1 MELPR
6 LTITDVW
13 PAEAFAPSAV
23 HPFYLARVAAGFPSP
38 ADDDLDTE
46 LSLDALVRGTPQA
59 TYFLRVAGHSMTDDH
74 ICDGDVLVVDRAR
87 APADGDVVVA
97 TLDGELTV
105 KRLRTRRRGATGDV
119 WLEPAHADFR
129 PIPVRDGQELTVWG
143 VVTHVLH
150 TVP

>member
-1 MELPR
+1 MELAR
-6 LTITDVW
+6 LTVTDVW
-13 PAEAFAPSAV
+13 PAEAFAPSAA
-23 HPFYLARVAAGFPSP
+23 HPFFLARIPAGFPSP

-87 APADGDVVVA
+87 EPADGDVVVA

-119 WLEPAHADFR
+119 WLEPAHPDYH

-150 TVP
+150 TVK